1 MGSQEGSKAKE
12 SVWNQPEK
20 FNRLLGQMDQGW
32 KQRKPLAKAVIVH
45 TYQ

>member
-20 FNRLLGQMDQGW
+20 FNRLLGQMDQGF
-32 KQRKPLAKAVIVH
+32 RNSTEAVKVVM
-45 TYQ
+45 YR